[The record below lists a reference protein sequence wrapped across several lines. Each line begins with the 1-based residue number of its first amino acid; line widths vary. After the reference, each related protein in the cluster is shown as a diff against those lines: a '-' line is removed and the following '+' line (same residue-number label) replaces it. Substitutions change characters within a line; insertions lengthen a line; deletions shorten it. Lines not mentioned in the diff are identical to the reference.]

1 MASEGVSMMTMN
13 ELLNG
18 YENTKYYHYDKL
30 GESFSNS
37 FWYDELPQHEVTG
50 VLKACR
56 YVDGR
61 LLQTYSEKE
70 NHVGVIAATRLGKTT
85 SYVVP
90 TVLSFARAKNKKSMI
105 ISDPKGEI
113 YRHTASTLQAEGYE
127 ILFLNFRDYKHSECW
142 NPLTPIYRK
151 YHSIFNIYNEIEVV
165 DTENGPRNRLHGKIY
180 ESQVELD
187 EELKQ
192 WENLMMEEV
201 GNDIDNIAAMIAPT
215 SKANDPY
222 WEDSGRELLKAFLW
236 AMLEDGRPELLGD
249 SGRTQITEETYSF
262 ATIITLIGM
271 LSSSR
276 DFDGGYFSERPKT
289 SRAYQIE
296 KSAIP
301 EDAKTTRQCITSVF
315 NSQMSIFRECA
326 MRLVTS
332 CNSFDMNIL
341 TGDKPVALFIDYRD
355 ELKVHFKVISL
366 FIQDAYRLLIEHA
379 NMQPDGKRKI
389 PFYFILDEFGNF
401 PPMKDFETTISACAG
416 RNIFFILIV
425 QSYAQL
431 NSVYGDAVAAIIRDN
446 LNMHIF
452 FGSNNPQTL
461 EEFSKECGQYTRI
474 APLSVLNGK
483 GAEMDSYQF
492 ETIQLIPK
500 SMLTR
505 FSPGE
510 CIATEANCG
519 YVLFSKLER
528 YYLCKEFTDMPLSDE
543 KQYVGKA
550 NPFDKKYTYLIA
562 EKNEDKPSWRNRFDF

>member
-1 MASEGVSMMTMN
+1 MTITN

-18 YENTKYYHYDKL
+18 YENTKYYHYDEL
-30 GESFSNS
+30 GEAFPNS
-37 FWYDELPQHEVTG
+37 FWYDELPEHEVTG
-50 VLKACR
+50 VLKSCR
-56 YVDGR
+56 YVNGR
-61 LLQTYSEKE
+61 LLQTYSEKD

-85 SYVVP
+85 SYVIP
-90 TVLSFARAKNKKSMI
+90 TVQSFARAKNKKSMI
-105 ISDPKGEI
+105 VSDPKGEI
-113 YRHTASTLQAEGYE
+113 FRHTAAMLRKEGYT

-151 YHSIFNIYNEIEVV
+151 YHSIFDVYNEIEVV
-165 DTENGPRNRLHGKIY
+165 DTENGPRNRLRGKIY
-180 ESQVELD
+180 ENQAELD
-187 EELKQ
+187 EELEQ

-201 GNDIDNIAAMIAPT
+201 GNDIDDLATMIAPT
-215 SKANDPY
+215 CKQTDPY
-222 WEDSGRELLKAFLW
+222 WEDSGRELLKAFIW
-236 AMLEDGRPELLGD
+236 GMLEDSRPELLGD
-249 SGRTQITEETYSF
+249 SGRTQITEETFSF
-262 ATIITLIGM
+262 ATIITLMG
-271 LSSSR
+271 LLNKSEV
-276 DFDGGYFSERPKT
+276 DFDGGYFTERPKT

-296 KSAIP
+296 KATIP
-301 EDAKTTRQCITSVF
+301 VNAQTTRQCITSVF
-315 NSQMSIFRECA
+315 SSQMSIFRECA

-341 TGDKPVALFIDYRD
+341 TEDKPVALFIDYRD

-379 NMQPDGKRKI
+379 NRQPDGKRKI

-401 PPMKDFETTISACAG
+401 PPMNDFETTISACAG

-461 EEFSKECGQYTRI
+461 EEFSRECGQYTRV
-474 APLSVLNGK
+474 APASALNGK
-483 GAEMDSYQF
+483 GAEMDYYQF

-500 SMLTR
+500 SMLAH

-510 CIATEANCG
+510 CIVTEANCG

-543 KQYVGKA
+543 KEYSGAA
-550 NPFDKKYTYLIA
+550 NPFDKKYIYHLS
-562 EKNEDKPSWRNRFDF
+562 EKNSGKHSWKSIFDL

>member
-1 MASEGVSMMTMN
+1 MTTTS

-18 YENTKYYHYDKL
+18 YENTQYYHYDEL

-37 FWYDELPQHEVTG
+37 IWYDELPQHEVTG

-56 YVDGR
+56 YVGGR

-113 YRHTASTLQAEGYE
+113 YRHTASTLRAEGYE

-151 YHSIFNIYNEIEVV
+151 YHSIFNIYNEIELV

-180 ESQVELD
+180 ESQAELD
-187 EELKQ
+187 EELEQ
-192 WENLMMEEV
+192 WESLMMEEV
-201 GNDIDNIAAMIAPT
+201 GNDIDNLAAMIAPT
-215 SKANDPY
+215 NKQTDPY
-222 WEDSGRELLKAFLW
+222 WEDSGRELLKAYLW
-236 AMLEDGRPELLGD
+236 AMLEDSRPELLGD
-249 SGRTQITEETYSF
+249 SGRTQITEETFSF
-262 ATIITLIGM
+262 ATIITLMGT
-271 LSSSR
+271 LNKSEH
-276 DFDGGYFSERPKT
+276 DFDGGYFTNRPKT

-296 KSAIP
+296 KATIP
-301 EDAKTTRQCITSVF
+301 EDARTTRQCITSVF
-315 NSQMSIFRECA
+315 SSQMSIFRESA

-379 NMQPDGKRKI
+379 NNEPDGKRKT

-474 APLSVLNGK
+474 APSSVLNGK
-483 GAEMDSYQF
+483 GTEMDYYQF

-500 SMLTR
+500 SMLAH

-510 CIATEANCG
+510 CIVTEANCG

-528 YYLCKEFTDMPLSDE
+528 YYLCKEFTDKPLSDE
-543 KQYVGKA
+543 KQYVGRA
-550 NPFDKKYTYLIA
+550 NPFDKKYTF
-562 EKNEDKPSWRNRFDF
+562 RFSLKDSVQRRIRDIFDY

>member
-1 MASEGVSMMTMN
+1 MTTTN

-18 YENTKYYHYDKL
+18 YENTKYYHYDEL

-37 FWYDELPQHEVTG
+37 FWYDELPEHEVTG

-56 YVDGR
+56 YVNGR

-113 YRHTASTLQAEGYE
+113 YRHTASTLRAEGYE
-127 ILFLNFRDYKHSECW
+127 LLFLNFRDYKHSECW

-180 ESQVELD
+180 ESQAELD
-187 EELKQ
+187 EELRR

-201 GNDIDNIAAMIAPT
+201 GNDIDSLAIMIAPT

-236 AMLEDGRPELLGD
+236 AMLEDSRPELLGD

-262 ATIITLIGM
+262 ATIITLMG
-271 LSSSR
+271 LLNKSDH
-276 DFDGGYFSERPKT
+276 DFDGGYFTNRPKT

-296 KSAIP
+296 KATIP
-301 EDAKTTRQCITSVF
+301 EEARTTRQCITSVF
-315 NSQMSIFRECA
+315 STQMSIFRESA

-332 CNSFDMNIL
+332 CNSFDMGVL
-341 TGDKPVALFIDYRD
+341 TGKKPVALFIDYRD

-379 NMQPDGKRKI
+379 NSEPDGKRKV

-461 EEFSKECGQYTRI
+461 EEFSKECGQYTRL
-474 APLSVLNGK
+474 APASALNGK
-483 GAEMDSYQF
+483 EPEMDNYQF
-492 ETIQLIPK
+492 ETIPLIPK
-500 SMLTR
+500 SMLAH

-510 CIATEANCG
+510 CIVTEANCG

-528 YYLCKEFTDMPLSDE
+528 YYLCKEFTDMSLSDE

-550 NPFDKKYTYLIA
+550 NPFDAKYTFRLDM
-562 EKNEDKPSWRNRFDF
+562 KDSMQSGRRSFFDD